1 MKTRMSHISKNTGE
15 VTQSAKWKFQGTV
28 IILVLILASF
38 STVTVAQKFE
48 LNVNLQLPSWAPY
61 YERTDRV
68 NYYYFP
74 DIECYY
80 DVRNREF
87 IYLEDGEWLFGRSLP
102 RAYSWYD
109 LNDCFIVALDARV
122 YEPWRHSNYYV
133 SHYPR
138 YYYRTVYRDR
148 YNDRERRLRG
158 FNENQ
163 RSMVYNKRYD
173 NDREH
178 NSRMRRNESERKEN
192 NRFENRNE
200 NRNENK
206 EINREDNK
214 IRREFPD
221 RRVVST
227 HPAEPVKYNGKDV
240 GRPVRVQKNM
250 RKTEEIKVRENK
262 TYRQR

>member
-1 MKTRMSHISKNTGE
+1 MKTSKSHILENNPEGHQF
-15 VTQSAKWKFQGTV
+15 VKWNFQGIV
-28 IILVLILASF
+28 LIIILFLASY
-38 STVTVAQKFE
+38 STVAVAQKFGVRV
-48 LNVNLQLPSWAPY
+48 NVDLPSWAPY
-61 YERTDRV
+61 YDRTDQV

-158 FNENQ
+158 FNENE
-163 RSMVYNKRYD
+163 RRIVYNKHYD
-173 NDREH
+173 NDRED
-178 NSRMRRNESERKEN
+178 NSSMRRNESRREET

-200 NRNENK
+200 NREVKREENT
-206 EINREDNK
+206 

-227 HPAEPVKYNGKDV
+227 HPAEPVKYYGKDV
-240 GRPVRVQKNM
+240 GRPVKVQRNM
-250 RKTEEIKVRENK
+250 KKTEEIRVRENK
-262 TYRQR
+262 PRR